1 MFEFLFKYPQAVF
14 SRGTFVLLGGL
25 PLWVMV
31 LAILAAGVGLAYFIW
46 GRGSARVAGIRSASV
61 WLLQTLLAAVLL
73 LMLWHPALSVAT
85 LRPQQNIVAVVVDDS
100 SSMARTDEAGGIS
113 RSQAVKN
120 ALNSGKLHHAFLFT
134 GTRGVG
140 KTTIAR
146 IFVKALNCDRGVSA
160 TPCGE
165 CGSCLAIDQGR
176 FVDFLEV
183 DAASHTGVDNARE
196 LLDNAQ
202 YTPAAGRFKVYLIDE
217 VHMLSKP
224 AFNALLKTLEEPP
237 PHVKFLLAT
246 TDPQKIP
253 VTVLSRCLQFNLKRL
268 MQATIVERL
277 ALVCSSE
284 GITAEPGAI
293 LRLAR
298 AAAGSMRDAL
308 SLLDQGLA
316 FGNGALCDA
325 DVAEMLGSLD
335 RERVT
340 ALLSALAAADA
351 PALLE
356 QVRQLDEL
364 APDYGDVLASLAS
377 LLQQAAVAQ
386 VAGTAALDGAA
397 GDDDREAV
405 VRLAGQLAPE
415 TVQLMY
421 QIAVMGRRDLVL
433 APDPRTGF
441 EMALLRMV
449 AFHPDRQ
456 SSAGIPAASTAAP
469 TAARIAAPASAPA
482 PVAAAPAGS
491 IGDWPAFVSQLA
503 VDGAVRQLAANCAL
517 ASQSPAELRLTLDK
531 RNSHLLTDNLRNR
544 LTAALLER
552 LGSAV
557 KVRFAIA
564 EATPDTAA
572 ARQAQGEELELREA
586 RAHLAADS
594 NMQQLAEMFGAEVVP
609 DSVRRNPKI
618 SPGK

>member
-1 MFEFLFKYPQAVF
+1 MTYLALARKWRP
-14 SRGTFVLLGGL
+14 RTF
-25 PLWVMV
+25 
-31 LAILAAGVGLAYFIW
+31 AD
-46 GRGSARVAGIRSASV
+46 VAGQGHVVR
-61 WLLQTLLAAVLL
+61 
-73 LMLWHPALSVAT
+73 AL
-85 LRPQQNIVAVVVDDS
+85 
-100 SSMARTDEAGGIS
+100 E
-113 RSQAVKN
+113 N

-146 IFVKALNCDRGVSA
+146 IFVKALNCDRAVSA

-268 MQATIVERL
+268 TQAVIVERL

-284 GITAEPGAI
+284 GIAAEPGAI

-308 SLLDQGLA
+308 SLLDQALA

-335 RERVT
+335 RARVT

-356 QVRQLDEL
+356 QVRELDEL
-364 APDYGDVLASLAS
+364 APDYSDVLASLAT
-377 LLQQAAVAQ
+377 LLQQAAVVQ
-386 VAGTAALDGAA
+386 VAGTGALDAGAA
-397 GDDDREAV
+397 TDDDREVV
-405 VRLAGQLAPE
+405 VRIAGQLAPE

-421 QIAVMGRRDLVL
+421 QIAAWFRLVCSRSSVVSWIRDGSGSWSLKASMHRWPPIAKCV
-433 APDPRTGF
+433 TSF
-441 EMALLRMV
+441 
-449 AFHPDRQ
+449 F
-456 SSAGIPAASTAAP
+456 AST
-469 TAARIAAPASAPA
+469 RSAP
-482 PVAAAPAGS
+482 PRP
-491 IGDWPAFVSQLA
+491 
-503 VDGAVRQLAANCAL
+503 
-517 ASQSPAELRLTLDK
+517 
-531 RNSHLLTDNLRNR
+531 
-544 LTAALLER
+544 
-552 LGSAV
+552 
-557 KVRFAIA
+557 
-564 EATPDTAA
+564 
-572 ARQAQGEELELREA
+572 
-586 RAHLAADS
+586 
-594 NMQQLAEMFGAEVVP
+594 
-609 DSVRRNPKI
+609 I
-618 SPGK
+618 SPN